1 MINDKTFKILNKNQL
16 ITRNGE
22 NILLTQKQEEINDF
36 IDQYYGH
43 KEIVLTKKEI
53 ERIINGEKCAISI
66 EQEYTFEIKIIND

>member
-43 KEIVLTKKEI
+43 KEIVLKK
-53 ERIINGEKCAISI
+53 RN
-66 EQEYTFEIKIIND
+66 